1 MKTVTLKIQDDY
13 FDKIISFLEILP
25 KKAVIIEQ
33 QNEEEKLKDI
43 EKNIISAFED
53 IKQGKT
59 KKVRTVAW
67 ALFLVLLLKKLKHL
81 LKL

>member
-59 KKVRTVAW
+59 KKVRTVA
-67 ALFLVLLLKKLKHL
+67 
-81 LKL
+81 

>member
-13 FDKIISFLEILP
+13 FDKIISFLEILQ

-59 KKVRTVAW
+59 KKVRTVA
-67 ALFLVLLLKKLKHL
+67 
-81 LKL
+81 